1 MLARSRE
8 GGHAQARLPF
18 RIGLFRIGH
27 FRVQLSD
34 PPIPMTPNAP
44 AADPYLLPSMS
55 LRNRAA
61 RAVWG
66 LAHLLLVRPTPRPLH
81 AWRAFVLRLFGA
93 RLGANCRIYPSA
105 EIWAPWNLICEDAVA
120 IANGAVIYNALPMRL
135 ASHSTVSQ
143 GAYLCGST
151 HDFDDPAFPMVSAP
165 IRIGRYAWVCA
176 RAVVGPG
183 VTVGDGAVLGLGSVA
198 MRDLE
203 PWTVYAGMPARALR
217 QRRRA

>member
-1 MLARSRE
+1 
-8 GGHAQARLPF
+8 
-18 RIGLFRIGH
+18 
-27 FRVQLSD
+27 
-34 PPIPMTPNAP
+34 MTPIAS

-66 LAHLLLVRPTPRPLH
+66 IAHLLLVRPTPRPLH
-81 AWRAFVLRLFGA
+81 AWRAGIYRLFGA
-93 RLGANCRIYPSA
+93 RLGPHCRIYPRA
-105 EIWAPWNLICEDAVA
+105 EVWAPWNLICEDAVA

-143 GAYLCGST
+143 DAYLCGST

-165 IRIGRYAWVCA
+165 ISIGRYAWICA

-183 VTVGDGAVLGLGSVA
+183 VNVAEGAVLGLASVT

-203 PWTVYAGMPARALR
+203 AWTVYAGMPARPLR
-217 QRRRA
+217 QRRRG